1 MPTGAQAMMDNSL
14 LWGIILIGVGLALAL
29 IAYAVMLNRREAE
42 GSAPAI
48 EDAAPEAADELPKPI
63 PAVMAE
69 PAPVPAAP
77 APAAPAPV
85 IPAAAPPPPT
95 PLAPQPPAPPT
106 PREASQRLLPVA
118 ALLREDVSGAL
129 VVQVGERTYRRADDL
144 RKSPDW
150 ARVQSISADLAR
162 WTSGSATA
170 PRASASAR
178 DETPAK
184 AGSMI
189 DQINEILE
197 KKLLTA
203 GNAPR
208 GVRLAEGPGGTV
220 RVFVGVQ
227 AYSIDEVPD
236 PAIRLLI
243 RQAVSEWEASG

>member
-1 MPTGAQAMMDNSL
+1 MDNSL

-42 GSAPAI
+42 GGAPAV
-48 EDAAPEAADELPKPI
+48 EETASEAADESPEPT
-63 PAVMAE
+63 PAE
-69 PAPVPAAP
+69 QPGPPPEPAAP
-77 APAAPAPV
+77 ASPPQPPPITAAAPAP
-85 IPAAAPPPPT
+85 PT
-95 PLAPQPPAPPT
+95 PVAPQPPAPPS
-106 PREASQRLLPVA
+106 PGEASRRLLPVA

-129 VVQVGERTYRRADDL
+129 IVQVGERIYRRADDL

-162 WTSGSATA
+162 WTSGGLAA
-170 PRASASAR
+170 PRASTSAR
-178 DETPAK
+178 DETAAK

-197 KKLLTA
+197 QKLLGA

-220 RVFVGVQ
+220 RVYVGVQ
-227 AYSIDEVPD
+227 AYSIDDVPD
-236 PAIRLLI
+236 QAVRQLI
-243 RQAVSEWEASG
+243 RQAVSEWEASR